1 MVVRRRTAQ
10 DAHAGSGPVRE
21 VKGGAPSQPVK
32 APGHGAKFGVGALKP
47 AEARAIGK
55 PAGRWPGAG
64 CAQRLR
70 RRHAPKQA
78 LAHLA
83 QANGPRLPWLHR
95 PGIASKA
102 HRAIRRLGLW
112 QPSERLWPVWA
123 PHGSG
128 GVSRP
133 HAERAVPTQPA
144 AHGPARASPPS
155 CQSPSW
161 FSGWQLAPWPAPALC
176 LAGIWPGSVAHLR
189 PAPQSAN
196 GAPWS
201 GRCCRPRRSSDRG
214 G

>member
-1 MVVRRRTAQ
+1 MGVRQASQSRRLGTVQ
-10 DAHAGSGPVRE
+10 SSGWSGQRCV
-21 VKGGAPSQPVK
+21 QQ
-32 APGHGAKFGVGALKP
+32 AKWALKP
-47 AEARAIGK
+47 VEARATGK
-55 PAGRWPGAG
+55 PAGCWPGAV

-70 RRHAPKQA
+70 RTHVPKPA
-78 LAHLA
+78 LARVAAVTEPH
-83 QANGPRLPWLHR
+83 LPWLHR

-112 QPSERLWPVWA
+112 QRSERLWPVWA

-133 HAERAVPTQPA
+133 LAERAAPTQPV
-144 AHGPARASPPS
+144 AHGPALASPPS

-161 FSGWQLAPWPAPALC
+161 ISGWQLAPWRAPAPC
-176 LAGIWPGSVAHLR
+176 LAGIWPGSVARLR

-201 GRCCRPRRSSDRG
+201 GRCCPPRRSSGRVG
-214 G
+214 